1 VTVGVFAA
9 YSRRITST
17 KVIRVSL
24 RIEALVPLVEGVP
37 KMVMPP
43 MCSQMIKS
51 TVSRENRRGNGGG
64 KDYHSTECFHVGH
77 WVSPFR
83 DNG

>member
-9 YSRRITST
+9 YSRRITAT

-24 RIEALVPLVEGVP
+24 RIEALVPLVEGVT

-51 TVSRENRRGNGGG
+51 TVSRENRRRNGGG
-64 KDYHSTECFHVGH
+64 KNSYHA
-77 WVSPFR
+77 
-83 DNG
+83 